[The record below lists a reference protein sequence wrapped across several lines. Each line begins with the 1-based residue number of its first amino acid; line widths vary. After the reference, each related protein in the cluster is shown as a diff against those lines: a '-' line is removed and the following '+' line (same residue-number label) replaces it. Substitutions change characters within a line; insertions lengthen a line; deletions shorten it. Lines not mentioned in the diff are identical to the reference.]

1 MGRHWRKA
9 DHFLG
14 DPPCFIVK
22 LGLVLVLFQVP
33 AAVAQEGYLGRGH
46 DKWHHSFYQTLIR
59 PDTKTSCCNFTD
71 CRPTSGRQVED
82 HYEVK
87 VNGAWISVPP
97 DKILK
102 QSAPDLGF
110 HVCAPLKFDGQP
122 DHLYCVVIPPE
133 I

>member
-1 MGRHWRKA
+1 MS
-9 DHFLG
+9 
-14 DPPCFIVK
+14 FIVK

-71 CRPTSGRQVED
+71 CRPTSGRQVDD

-87 VNGAWISVPP
+87 VNGAWVSVPP
-97 DKILK
+97 GKILK
-102 QSAPDLGF
+102 QAAPDLGF